1 MNSEVLELLL
11 QNRGAFRRF
20 LERRVGRGA
29 QAEDLLQDAFER
41 GLKQLEPIERETA
54 VGWFYRV
61 LRNAMIDRAR
71 RQGASQAALERL
83 ARELEDA
90 REEAPDEREA
100 ICRCVLRLTD
110 TLKPE
115 YASALR
121 ALEIEG
127 QTLAQYASAIGITAN
142 NAGVRVHR
150 ARAALEKQLK
160 ATCGHCAERGC
171 RDCTCRQPREPTS
184 TGTA

>member
-11 QNRGAFRRF
+11 RNRGAFRRF
-20 LERRVGRGA
+20 VGRRVGDG
-29 QAEDLLQDAFER
+29 AEDLLQDAFER
-41 GLKQLEPIERETA
+41 GLRQAEPIERETA

-71 RQGASQAALERL
+71 RQGASRSALERL
-83 ARELEDA
+83 SRELEDA
-90 REEAPDEREA
+90 REESPDEGET
-100 ICRCVLRLTD
+100 ICRCVLRLTE

-115 YASALR
+115 YAQALR
-121 ALEIEG
+121 SLEVEG
-127 QTLAQYASAIGITAN
+127 QTLEQYARTVGITAN

-150 ARAALEKQLK
+150 ARAALGKQLK

-171 RDCTCRQPREPTS
+171 HDCSC
-184 TGTA
+184 TAA